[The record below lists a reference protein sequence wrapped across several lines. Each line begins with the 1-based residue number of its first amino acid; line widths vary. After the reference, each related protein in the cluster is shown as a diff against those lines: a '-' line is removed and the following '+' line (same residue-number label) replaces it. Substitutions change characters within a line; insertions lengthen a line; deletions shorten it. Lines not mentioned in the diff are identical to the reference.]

1 MNKIKQKFRMLKLN
15 QKFTIVIAGLVIIPM
30 AFFAVALFQNM
41 KNRMVEQAQAEAS
54 YYVSNNSAAA
64 QKTVEMCNMSTQTF
78 LNSQELQEFLTRLKK
93 GEEITTREY
102 LEFSENSISM
112 LERLVNSNPYLY
124 HICVY
129 AENNTFPEM
138 APILYRWERAK
149 KQSWYEAYDSGEW
162 QYDYSDNLHS
172 YSRMNEPD
180 HLMALFSDFP
190 GADGGKAGI
199 VEVAVSMEDVF
210 PNLYSTD
217 ADVWACFVRK
227 DGTVYTG
234 NREDWEEKQEEILKK
249 ASGMEDGSCEYIR
262 IQGEELILTVKA
274 IDGLQGTYVQVN
286 SLQEIFQHLNRQRN
300 IILAVLLC
308 IFVVM
313 ILVINW
319 LVQSLLKKFYQI
331 LETVRQ
337 VRAGNLDVRN
347 GMAETA
353 DMDEMGELGKQ
364 IDQMLDKIQMLMQ
377 ENTNREVLVKN
388 TEIKALQN
396 QINAHFIYNVLE
408 SVKMMAEIE
417 EEYEI
422 SDAVTALGE
431 LLRYSMKW
439 VSGNVEIRQE
449 LQYIRNYIQ
458 LMNLRY
464 DFTIQLSVC
473 LPEFVYDQQIPKMS
487 LQPIVENAICH
498 GIEEMDE
505 DATIYIKGIENGED
519 YLIEITDSGVGM
531 SQQKLE
537 LLERKLRGEIEVSGG
552 SGNGI
557 GLKNVQDRI
566 QIQFGKE
573 YGLRFYS
580 KEGCYTKVS
589 VLLPKTG
596 KSAADS
602 QKRQNIEKK
611 GS

>member
-1 MNKIKQKFRMLKLN
+1 MLKLN

-30 AFFAVALFQNM
+30 AFFAVILFQNTKEKM
-41 KNRMVEQAQAEAS
+41 ILREKAEAS
-54 YYVSNNSAAA
+54 YYVSENSNAA

-78 LNSQELQEFLTRLKK
+78 LNSQELQELLTRLKN

-102 LEFSENSISM
+102 LEFSENSIAM

-129 AENNTFPEM
+129 AENDTFPEM
-138 APILYRWERAK
+138 TPILYRRERAE
-149 KQSWYEAYDSGEW
+149 KQSWYEAYHSGEW

-172 YSRMNEPD
+172 YSRMNESE
-180 HLMALFSDFP
+180 HLMALVSDFQ
-190 GADGGKAGI
+190 GTDGEKAGI

-210 PNLYSTD
+210 PNLYS
-217 ADVWACFVRK
+217 ADPNIWACFVRK
-227 DGTVYTG
+227 DGSIYTG
-234 NREDWEEKQEEILKK
+234 ERPEWEEKQEEILK
-249 ASGMEDGSCEYIR
+249 AAAGMEDGSSEYIR
-262 IQGEELILTVKA
+262 IQGEPLILTVKT
-274 IDGLQGTYVQVN
+274 IDGLKGTYVQVN
-286 SLQEIFQHLNRQRN
+286 SLQEILRNLNLQRN
-300 IILAVLLC
+300 LILAVLLC
-308 IFVVM
+308 IFGVM
-313 ILVINW
+313 VLVINR
-319 LVQSLLKKFYQI
+319 LVRSLLKKFYQI
-331 LETVRQ
+331 LDSVRQ
-337 VRAGNLDVRN
+337 VRAGDLEVRT
-347 GMAETA
+347 GMAETE
-353 DMDEMGELGKQ
+353 DMDEMGELGRQ

-422 SDAVTALGE
+422 SNAVTALGE

-439 VSGNVEIRQE
+439 VSGTVEIRQE

-464 DFTIQLSVC
+464 DFTIQLSVS

-505 DATIYIKGIENGED
+505 DATIYIKGIERGGD

-531 SQQKLE
+531 SPEKLE

-566 QIQFGKE
+566 QIQFGTE

-596 KSAADS
+596 KE
-602 QKRQNIEKK
+602 RQSFRENRIPEREKSPA
-611 GS
+611 GGRN

>member
-1 MNKIKQKFRMLKLN
+1 MNRIKHKFSILKLN
-15 QKFTIVIAGLVIIPM
+15 QKFTIIIAGLVIIPM
-30 AFFAVALFQNM
+30 AFFAVVLFQNM
-41 KNRMVEQAQAEAS
+41 KEKLISQAQAKED
-54 YYVSNNSAAA
+54 YYVSENSIAA
-64 QKTVEMCNMSTQTF
+64 QKIVEMCNMSTQTF
-78 LNSQELQEFLTRLKK
+78 LNSQELQGFLTRLKK
-93 GEEITTREY
+93 NEEITTREY
-102 LEFSENSISM
+102 LEFAENNIVM

-129 AENNTFPEM
+129 AENDTFPEM
-138 APILYRWERAK
+138 IPILYRQERAK
-149 KQSWYEAYDSGEW
+149 KQSWYEAYNSGEW
-162 QYDYSDNLHS
+162 QYDYSNNLHS
-172 YSRMNEPD
+172 YSRMNESE
-180 HLMALFSDFP
+180 HLMALVSDFI
-190 GADGGKAGI
+190 GSDGEKAGI
-199 VEVAVSMEDVF
+199 VEVAVLMEDMF
-210 PNLYSTD
+210 PNLYDTD
-217 ADVWACFVRK
+217 PNIWACLVQK

-234 NREDWEEKQEEILKK
+234 GQKGWEEKQEDILKV
-249 ASGMEDGSCEYIR
+249 AANLEDGNSKHIR
-262 IQGEELILTVKA
+262 IQGEDMILTVKN
-274 IDGLQGTYVQVN
+274 IDGLRGTYVQAN
-286 SLQEIFQHLNRQRN
+286 SLKEMLHRLNMQRN

-308 IFVVM
+308 IFGIMV
-313 ILVINW
+313 LAINC

-337 VRAGNLDVRN
+337 VRSGNLEIRT
-347 GMAETA
+347 GMAGA
-353 DMDEMGELGKQ
+353 KDMDEMGELGRQ
-364 IDQMLDKIQMLMQ
+364 IDQMLDKIQSLMQ
-377 ENTNREVLVKN
+377 ENINREVLVKN

-431 LLRYSMKW
+431 LLRYGMKW
-439 VSGNVEIRQE
+439 VSGTVEISQE

-464 DFTIQLSVC
+464 DFMIQLSVS
-473 LPEFVYDQQIPKMS
+473 LPEFVYCQQIPKMS

-505 DATIYIKGIENGED
+505 DATIYIKGIEKGDD

-537 LLERKLRGEIEVSGG
+537 LLERKLRGEIEVNGG

-566 QIQFGKE
+566 QIQFGSK

-580 KEGCYTKVS
+580 IEGCYTKVS
-589 VLLPKTG
+589 ILLPKT
-596 KSAADS
+596 
-602 QKRQNIEKK
+602 EKK
-611 GS
+611 LEEWSKQ